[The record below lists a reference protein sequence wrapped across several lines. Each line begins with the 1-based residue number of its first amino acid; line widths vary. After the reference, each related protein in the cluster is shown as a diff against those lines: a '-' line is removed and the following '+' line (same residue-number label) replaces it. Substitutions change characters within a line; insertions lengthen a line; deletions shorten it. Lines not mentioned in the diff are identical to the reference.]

1 MTYQSVW
8 YHTEIPRHLVDT
20 IEKDIND
27 YHLDMQLQDAAIG
40 HHEMINSYRNSK
52 VSFIPPSHWI
62 VGFCY
67 NYILQANRDNFQY
80 DIAGFEDNNMQYTV
94 YNPGE
99 YYHWHFDDDNV
110 SDTIIKRKL
119 SFSMQLSEEDSYTGG
134 DLQFLSPQDKLYN
147 APKKRGTI
155 IIFDSRTKHRVT
167 RVKSG
172 IRKSLVGWVGGP
184 RWR

>member
-8 YHTEIPRHLVDT
+8 YHTEIPRHLIDT

-27 YHLDMQLQDAAIG
+27 CHLDMQLQDAAIG

-110 SDTIIKRKL
+110 SDTIIKNCHSVCNYLKKIRIL
-119 SFSMQLSEEDSYTGG
+119 EETYNSYLLKTNYIM
-134 DLQFLSPQDKLYN
+134 LL
-147 APKKRGTI
+147 KREG
-155 IIFDSRTKHRVT
+155 
-167 RVKSG
+167 
-172 IRKSLVGWVGGP
+172 L
-184 RWR
+184 